1 MDKKTIWSVVICFVV
16 IFAMTF
22 FVTSKQDKTQIQPN
36 ETVQELSE
44 TVSENKKDCNFKSLT
59 KAAEKTFTYETD
71 VFNITFDTK
80 GASIASI
87 ELKQHASTDGK
98 FPEMIFKGNKNDDNA
113 FLMYWGEDLKN
124 PVLDAFSY
132 SVSGDSVVF
141 KNTFAD
147 ENGRTF
153 DVVKTFQFKKAD
165 YLIRVNVQIEGDGF
179 DAGDYAYTL
188 AFEPQVGPSFES
200 IKSNNRYDYRHFYVG
215 LVKSNGKVKR
225 SMVTL
230 SKSGDFFTTRDLNWI
245 SLTSKYFTI
254 IARPENTDAE
264 YKYHAVEDKTGD
276 IQTDSIYVSVPD
288 SEKKDNTVYFYCG
301 PQLKKYLGSYYNGV
315 DNEWGLRNYNLD
327 DAMESGS
334 VLGWLEILL
343 KWCLQ
348 VLNKVVP
355 NYGIDI
361 IILTLILKVILWP
374 LQKKSTESTAKM
386 GTVSKEVEAI
396 KNKYPTNTQKQ
407 NEEMQKLYKEKGI
420 NPMGGCL
427 PLLIQFPILI
437 AFYGLLNKHFEL
449 RGAMFIPGWI
459 PDLSVPETVATL
471 KFAIPLL
478 GNQIHL
484 LPIIYTA
491 SMIFSMKYTQAS
503 TQNAGNGKNMW
514 FMTWGMPIMFFFI
527 LYSAPSGLL
536 LYWTTQNA
544 LSILQQ
550 VNTNRKMAKY
560 GPDYFIKKNEGEE
573 KKQPKAVLKYQEK
586 LKKLEN
592 AKKEEKK

>member
-16 IFAMTF
+16 IFGLTF
-22 FVTSKQDKTQIQPN
+22 FRTANQDASQLQSQ
-36 ETVQELSE
+36 ETVQELVE
-44 TVSENKKDCNFKSLT
+44 TAPESRKNTYIST
-59 KAAEKTFTYETD
+59 GKAADKQFSFETD

-80 GASIASI
+80 GASVASI
-87 ELKQHASTDGK
+87 ELKQHASTDGE
-98 FPEMIFKGNKNDDNA
+98 FPEMIFKGNRNDKNA
-113 FLMYWGEDLKN
+113 FLMYWGEDLSN
-124 PVLDAFSY
+124 PVLDTFSY
-132 SVSGDSVVF
+132 SVSEDKVVF
-141 KNTFAD
+141 RNTFEN
-147 ENGRTF
+147 ENGQSF
-153 DVVKTFQFKKAD
+153 EVVKTFQFKKAD
-165 YLIRVNVQIEGDGF
+165 YLIRVNVEVNGNGL
-179 DAGDYAYTL
+179 DADDYAYTL
-188 AFEPQVGPSFES
+188 AFEPQIGPSFES
-200 IKSNNRYDYRHFYVG
+200 IKSNRYDYRRFFAG
-215 LVKSNGKVKR
+215 TIKNNGKVKKAVV
-225 SMVTL
+225 SL
-230 SKSGDFFTTRDLNWI
+230 SKAGDFFTTKNLNWL
-245 SLTSKYFTI
+245 SVTSKYFTV
-254 IARPENTDAE
+254 IARPENTEIA
-264 YKYHAVEDKTGD
+264 YKYQAVEDKSKE
-276 IQTDSIYVSVPD
+276 IQTDSIYVSVPQ
-288 SEKKDNTVYFYCG
+288 SAKKSNAIYFYCG

-334 VLGWLEILL
+334 VLGWLETLL

-355 NYGIDI
+355 NYGVDI
-361 IILTLILKVILWP
+361 IILTLILKFALWP

-386 GTVSKEVEAI
+386 STISADVEAI
-396 KNKYPTNTQKQ
+396 KVKYPTNTQKQ

-471 KFAIPLL
+471 KFSIPLL

-503 TQNAGNGKNMW
+503 TQNTGSKNNMW

-536 LYWTTQNA
+536 LYWSTQNA
-544 LSILQQ
+544 LSIIQQ
-550 VNTNRKMAKY
+550 VVTNKKMAKY
-560 GPDYFIKKNEGEE
+560 GPDVFSKKKAEE
-573 KKQPKAVLKYQEK
+573 KKEPKAVLKYQEK
-586 LKKLEN
+586 LKKLEE
-592 AKKEEKK
+592 AKKEKK